1 MSGGSGPGYK
11 AKTMTEAK
19 LTPAEVVMRSIESG
33 RNATAMGDYLQ
44 AVRILK
50 SVDDLCQR
58 SEAPPTVHGLGL
70 RVLSDALLL
79 SGQVDEA
86 RDALVRGIKMNEEAL
101 KRPGLPEF
109 LRLDVSARIADLC
122 AALGEIERQGE
133 NWKEALRYTS
143 QIPSFDFSLIILQ
156 DFVFADDHFLLAQT
170 MILS

>member
-70 RVLSDALLL
+70 RCGNLTMICV
-79 SGQVDEA
+79 V
-86 RDALVRGIKMNEEAL
+86 
-101 KRPGLPEF
+101 
-109 LRLDVSARIADLC
+109 
-122 AALGEIERQGE
+122 
-133 NWKEALRYTS
+133 W
-143 QIPSFDFSLIILQ
+143 
-156 DFVFADDHFLLAQT
+156 FVF
-170 MILS
+170 